1 MGIDYIGLEN
11 MIPIGSDIIYLDLDL
26 NVKSRFGRSGLYNG
40 QKTRYHDIQID
51 KTGNIFVGDILNNS
65 IQKFTP
71 HEN

>member
-26 NVKSRFGRSGLYNG
+26 NVKSRFGRSGSYNG

-51 KTGNIFVGDILNNS
+51 KT
-65 IQKFTP
+65 
-71 HEN
+71 